1 MGMNMQDQA
10 DELRNLVRRASL
22 EAGFSKGPAPR
33 VLAMTGGKGGVG
45 TTSLSIE
52 MAVALSQLGRRVV
65 LVDAALHRSDIAARC
80 GVDDNCNIA
89 DVLSSRRT
97 VHEVLQPGP
106 TGVLVVPGAWGLDR
120 PVQATATGW
129 QRLVRD
135 LRSMGRHA
143 DVVLVDT
150 GSGPTEAAHRFW
162 QVADC
167 VTLVTTA
174 ESVSVMDTYA
184 TIKLLLHH
192 CRNARIQLLV
202 NREASERVAK
212 NVGHRIDGSCRR
224 FLGAGVDYIGNI
236 PHVADQRERSRSPLL
251 SGVPSCPGST
261 AMQRVAA
268 RVAAGF
274 GKGNQSVLT
283 AA

>member
-1 MGMNMQDQA
+1 MSTNDQA
-10 DELRNLVRRASL
+10 DELRILVRRASL

-33 VLAMTGGKGGVG
+33 MLVMTGGKGGVG

-65 LVDAALHRSDIAARC
+65 LVDAALHRSDIATRC
-80 GVDDNCNIA
+80 GIDDNCNIA
-89 DVLSSRRT
+89 DVLASRRT

-120 PVQATATGW
+120 PVNATATGW

-135 LRSMGRHA
+135 LRSLGRHA

-150 GSGPTEAAHRFW
+150 GSGPTDSAERFW
-162 QVADC
+162 KVADS

-192 CRNARIQLLV
+192 CRNAPIQLLV
-202 NREASERVAK
+202 NREASETVAK
-212 NVGHRIDGSCRR
+212 SVGHRIDGSCRR
-224 FLGAGVDYIGNI
+224 FLGAGVGYMGNI
-236 PHVADQRERSRSPLL
+236 PHVADQRSRSHSPLL
-251 SGVPSCPGST
+251 SGQSSCPGST

-268 RVAAGF
+268 KIAADF
-274 GKGNQSVLT
+274 GKACQSALT